1 MQFSSLV
8 LMMLLVRGECDP
20 SCSRGVW
27 RRHVSWA
34 VLLGPANASPVLS
47 VSSKRAPR
55 FEISRHI
62 ASYKS
67 FFEVNQATEHTQGR
81 VERAEAPFPSS
92 RVKSFQ
98 RPLLREIQRGAR
110 RPYSRGNL
118 SLNRTLMPRAVQTS
132 FPLLSLGSDW
142 SATANTISS

>member
-20 SCSRGVW
+20 SRSRGVG

-55 FEISRHI
+55 FEISRQI
-62 ASYKS
+62 VPYKS
-67 FFEVNQATEHTQGR
+67 FFDR
-81 VERAEAPFPSS
+81 SAPGH
-92 RVKSFQ
+92 
-98 RPLLREIQRGAR
+98 LRTA
-110 RPYSRGNL
+110 YW
-118 SLNRTLMPRAVQTS
+118 AFV
-132 FPLLSLGSDW
+132 SDP
-142 SATANTISS
+142 TRE